1 MKALEFEA
9 RLDPEGNLRVPA
21 DLAAQIPKEKS
32 VRVIVLV
39 RERPEEEDWRRLTQD
54 GFLRGYSQSNGIYDA
69 V

>member
-1 MKALEFEA
+1 
-9 RLDPEGNLRVPA
+9 VPA

-39 RERPEEEDWRRLTQD
+39 PERPEEEDWRRLTQD
-54 GFLRGYSQSNGIYDA
+54 GFLRGYSESDGIYDA